1 MGIDK
6 IKQGWW
12 LELMADR
19 YYKKYIEKLINS
31 NPTTITIK
39 REIKTDDGYGGSI
52 IDEKKITETVTF
64 YDRKARREVVTDY
77 GTTYVGVTVTKI
89 LAKGEADIIKGDK
102 FTVDDVEYKV
112 LFVKPYK
119 DICKQIELEVIK

>member
-12 LELMADR
+12 LELMAYR
-19 YYKKYIEKLINS
+19 YYKKHIEKLINS
-31 NPTTITIK
+31 NPTTIKIK
-39 REIKTDDGYGGSI
+39 RKVEIDDGFGGTI
-52 IDEKKITETVTF
+52 IEDIEVTETVAF

-77 GTTYVGVTVTKI
+77 GITYVGVTVTKI
-89 LAKGEADIIKGDK
+89 LAKGDADIIKGDK

-112 LFVKPYK
+112 LFVKSYK
-119 DICKQIELEVIK
+119 GICKQIELEVIK